1 MIDKRLDATCMY
13 VYNSQHYS
21 WYFQEIIGM
30 RCLKE
35 HIHELPFKLSRK
47 TEMFG

>member
-1 MIDKRLDATCMY
+1 MFTTLNIIL
-13 VYNSQHYS
+13 
-21 WYFQEIIGM
+21 YFQEIIGM